1 MLIRIKIPGLTNV
14 SSLKSY
20 TGADDNGYI
29 IRNTGNKLEY
39 DIVRMFIFDLAR
51 KLESSAPHIN
61 FRLANS
67 PMFPK
72 QKAAFFVW
80 LRDNWQRMV
89 KVEQIDKKNIEQKL
103 DELIKIQSD
112 DPIVKDKKEGAY
124 FKGLANGMI
133 LSKSVING
141 KDPKFLD
148 EKIDRI
154 FDVKKQDIKVI

>member
-14 SSLKSY
+14 PSLKQH
-20 TGADDNGYI
+20 TRADDNGYI

-51 KLESSAPHIN
+51 RLKEAKHHDFKLTG
-61 FRLANS
+61 NS
-67 PMFPK
+67 PYFLG
-72 QKAAFFVW
+72 QTAAFFKY
-80 LRDNWQRMV
+80 LTDNWQQMV
-89 KVEQIDKKNIEQKL
+89 KVEQIDKKTIEQHL

-133 LSKSVING
+133 VAKSVVTG
-141 KDPKFLD
+141 KEPIFLD
-148 EKIDRI
+148 EAIDRI
-154 FDVKKQDIKVI
+154 FKC